1 MNGHSITQYYRT
13 HRKAIVTA
21 TSGLFYV
28 GGWSLGHFLGLDTA
42 SAAVLVAAAVVG
54 GYDIARTAY
63 HEVTNRTLGIKTLV
77 TLAAVGAIVIGEY
90 WEAAAVVFLFSLGS
104 YLEGR
109 TMRKTRTALQ
119 ELLEM
124 TPDTAT
130 VRRDGNSEALRVSE
144 QPSGEGT
151 EPRGEFVEVP
161 ARDVEEGELVLV
173 KPGGKIPVD
182 GTVVDGE
189 RGEGS
194 ETQRATGDPVS
205 AVNQAPVTGESAP
218 VPKADGDEVYAG
230 TINREGA
237 LEIRTTGS
245 GSDTTLERI
254 IRRVEAAQEAQSP
267 TESFID
273 RFARYYTPAIIALAV
288 GAFAVTG
295 NAILSLTL
303 LVIGC
308 PGALVIGPP
317 VSIVSA
323 IGNAARSG
331 VLMKGGEHLERAG
344 KIDLVAFDKTGTLT
358 KGETT
363 VADVEGFDVAD
374 DTVLELAA
382 SAETKS
388 EHHLADAILEA
399 ARGRSTAATDGGV
412 AVTRADG
419 ASADRRSVPEP
430 DEFDVVAG
438 KGVVAH
444 VDGHE
449 VVVGNSALL
458 ADRGIDIP
466 SHVAEY
472 VRDREERGET
482 AVRVVRDGVVGG
494 VIAVRDELRAAAP
507 GVVAALRNAGIETV
521 MLTGDNERTAAAV
534 AGETGFTGLRERSG
548 ETATQ
553 EAGIDGYRAELLPED
568 KQTAIE
574 AYQADGHVVA
584 MVGDGINDAPSLAT
598 ADVGIAMG
606 AAGTDTAIETA
617 DMALMADDLERIP
630 YAVKLSKATRWNVLE
645 NVGLAVVTV
654 TVLLAGV
661 LTSHVTLATGML
673 VHEASVL
680 AVILNGMRLLRH

>member
-1 MNGHSITQYYRT
+1 MNKQSITQYYRK

-21 TSGLFYV
+21 TSGLLYG
-28 GGWSLGHFLGLDTA
+28 GGWSLGYLTSFDTA
-42 SAAVLVAAAVVG
+42 SAAILVLATIVG
-54 GYDIARTAY
+54 GYDIAKTAY

-77 TLAAVGAIVIGEY
+77 TLAAVGAVVIGEY

-124 TPDTAT
+124 APDTAT
-130 VRRDGNSEALRVSE
+130 VRRDGEL
-144 QPSGEGT
+144 Q
-151 EPRGEFVEVP
+151 EVP
-161 ARDVEEGELVLV
+161 AREVEEGEVVVV

-189 RGEGS
+189 
-194 ETQRATGDPVS
+194 S

-218 VPKADGDEVYAG
+218 VHKADGGEVYAG
-230 TINREGA
+230 TVNQEGA
-237 LEIRTTGS
+237 LGIRTTGA

-254 IRRVEAAQEAQSP
+254 IRRVEEAQEAQSP
-267 TESFID
+267 TESLID
-273 RFARYYTPAIIALAV
+273 RFAKYYTPAVIVLAI
-288 GAFAVTG
+288 GAYAVTQ
-295 NAILSLTL
+295 NEILSLTL

-363 VADVEGFDVAD
+363 VADIEGFGVDVGE
-374 DTVLELAA
+374 VLTLAA
-382 SAETKS
+382 TAEKKS
-388 EHHLADAILEA
+388 EHHLADAIVDA
-399 ARGRSTAATDGGV
+399 AREQPTAATDGGATV
-412 AVTRADG
+412 AQADDTDAG
-419 ASADRRSVPEP
+419 RQSVPDP

-438 KGVVAH
+438 KGVIAH
-444 VDGHE
+444 ADGHE
-449 VVVGNSALL
+449 VVVGNRALL
-458 ADRGIDIP
+458 DDREIDVP
-466 SHVAEY
+466 SRVGDY
-472 VRDREERGET
+472 VHDREERGET
-482 AVRVVRDGVVGG
+482 VVHVVRDGDIIGA
-494 VIAVRDELRAAAP
+494 ISLRDEVRESAP
-507 GVVAALRNAGIETV
+507 GVVAALQGAGIETV

-534 AGETGFTGLRERSG
+534 AEEV
-548 ETATQ
+548 
-553 EAGIDGYRAELLPED
+553 GIDEYRAELLPED
-568 KQTAIE
+568 KQSVIE

-617 DMALMADDLERIP
+617 DMALMADDLKRIP

-645 NVGLAVVTV
+645 NVGLAVLTV

-661 LTSHVTLATGML
+661 LTSYVTLASGML

-680 AVILNGMRLLRH
+680 LVILNGMRLLRY

>member
-1 MNGHSITQYYRT
+1 MNKQSITQYYRK

-21 TSGLFYV
+21 TSGLLYG
-28 GGWSLGHFLGLDTA
+28 GGWSLGYLTSFNTA
-42 SAAVLVAAAVVG
+42 SAAILVLATLVG
-54 GYDIARTAY
+54 GYDIAKTAY

-77 TLAAVGAIVIGEY
+77 TLAAIGAIIIGEY

-130 VRRDGNSEALRVSE
+130 VRRDGEL
-144 QPSGEGT
+144 Q
-151 EPRGEFVEVP
+151 EVP
-161 ARDVEEGELVLV
+161 AREVEEGEVVVV

-189 RGEGS
+189 
-194 ETQRATGDPVS
+194 S

-218 VPKADGDEVYAG
+218 VHKADGDEVYAG
-230 TINREGA
+230 TVNQEGA
-237 LEIRTTGS
+237 LEIRTTGA

-254 IRRVEAAQEAQSP
+254 IRRVEEAQEAQSP
-267 TESFID
+267 TESLID
-273 RFARYYTPAIIALAV
+273 RFAKYYTPAVIVLAI
-288 GAFAVTG
+288 GAYAVTQ

-363 VADVEGFDVAD
+363 VADIEGFGIAD
-374 DTVLELAA
+374 DEVLTLAA
-382 SAETKS
+382 TAEKKS
-388 EHHLADAILEA
+388 EHHLADAIVDA
-399 ARGRSTAATDGGV
+399 ARERPTAATDGGATV
-412 AVTRADG
+412 AQADDTD
-419 ASADRRSVPEP
+419 ASLQSIP
-430 DEFDVVAG
+430 DPDDFDVVAG
-438 KGVVAH
+438 KGVIAH
-444 VDGHE
+444 TDGHE
-449 VVVGNSALL
+449 VVVGNRALL
-458 ADRGIDIP
+458 DDRDIDVPSRVAD
-466 SHVAEY
+466 Y
-472 VRDREERGET
+472 VREREGRGET
-482 AVRVVRDGVVGG
+482 VVHVVRDGD
-494 VIAVRDELRAAAP
+494 VIGAIAMRDELRKAAP
-507 GVVAALRNAGIETV
+507 GVVAALQDTGIETV

-534 AGETGFTGLRERSG
+534 AEEV
-548 ETATQ
+548 
-553 EAGIDGYRAELLPED
+553 GIDEYRAELLPED
-568 KQTAIE
+568 KQTVIE

-645 NVGLAVVTV
+645 NVGLAVLTV

-661 LTSHVTLATGML
+661 LTSYVTLAVGML

>member
-1 MNGHSITQYYRT
+1 MNKQSITQYYRK

-21 TSGLFYV
+21 TSGLLYG
-28 GGWSLGHFLGLDTA
+28 GGWSLGYLTSFEMA
-42 SAAVLVAAAVVG
+42 SAAILVLATIVG
-54 GYDIARTAY
+54 GYDIAKTAY

-77 TLAAVGAIVIGEY
+77 TLAGIGAIVIGEY

-130 VRRDGNSEALRVSE
+130 VRRDGELQE
-144 QPSGEGT
+144 I
-151 EPRGEFVEVP
+151 P
-161 ARDVEEGELVLV
+161 AREVEEGEVVVV

-182 GTVVDGE
+182 GEVVDGE
-189 RGEGS
+189 
-194 ETQRATGDPVS
+194 S

-218 VPKADGDEVYAG
+218 VHKADGDEVYAG
-230 TINREGA
+230 TVNQEGA
-237 LEIRTTGS
+237 LEIRTTGA

-254 IRRVEAAQEAQSP
+254 IRRVEEAQEAQSP
-267 TESFID
+267 TESLID
-273 RFARYYTPAIIALAV
+273 RFAKYYTPAVIVLAI
-288 GAFAVTG
+288 GAYAVTQ

-374 DTVLELAA
+374 DEVLSLAA
-382 SAETKS
+382 TAEKKS
-388 EHHLADAILEA
+388 EHHLADAIVNA
-399 ARGRSTAATDGGV
+399 ARERPTAATDGGTTV
-412 AVTRADG
+412 AQADDTD
-419 ASADRRSVPEP
+419 ASLQSIP
-430 DEFDVVAG
+430 DPDDFDVVAG
-438 KGVVAH
+438 KGVIAH
-444 VDGHE
+444 TDGHE
-449 VVVGNSALL
+449 VVVGNRALL
-458 ADRGIDIP
+458 DDRDIDVPSRVAD
-466 SHVAEY
+466 Y
-472 VRDREERGET
+472 VREREGRGET
-482 AVRVVRDGVVGG
+482 VVHVVRDGDIIGA
-494 VIAVRDELRAAAP
+494 IALRDELRETAP
-507 GVVAALRNAGIETV
+507 GVVAALQDAGIETV
-521 MLTGDNERTAAAV
+521 MLTGDNGRTAAAV
-534 AGETGFTGLRERSG
+534 AEEV
-548 ETATQ
+548 
-553 EAGIDGYRAELLPED
+553 GIDEYRAELLPED
-568 KQTAIE
+568 KQSVIE

-630 YAVKLSKATRWNVLE
+630 YAVELSKATRWNVLE
-645 NVGLAVVTV
+645 NVGLAVLIV

-661 LTSHVTLATGML
+661 LTSYVTLAAGML

-680 AVILNGMRLLRH
+680 LVILNGMRLLRY

>member
-1 MNGHSITQYYRT
+1 MNRQTVTQYSRK

-21 TSGLFYV
+21 ASGLLYG
-28 GGWSLGHFLGLDTA
+28 GGWSLGYFTSFDTA
-42 SAAVLVAAAVVG
+42 SAVILVLATVVG
-54 GYDIARTAY
+54 GYDIAKTAY
-63 HEVTNRTLGIKTLV
+63 HEVTNWTLGIKTLV
-77 TLAAVGAIVIGEY
+77 TLAAIGAIVIGEY

-130 VRRDGNSEALRVSE
+130 VRREADATDGSEASE
-144 QPSGEGT
+144 RAGGELQ
-151 EPRGEFVEVP
+151 EIP
-161 ARDVEEGELVLV
+161 AREVEEGEVVVV

-189 RGEGS
+189 
-194 ETQRATGDPVS
+194 S

-218 VPKADGDEVYAG
+218 VHKADGDEVYAG
-230 TINREGA
+230 TVNQEGA
-237 LEIRTTGS
+237 LEIRTTGA

-254 IRRVEAAQEAQSP
+254 IRRVEEAQEAQSP
-267 TESFID
+267 TESLID
-273 RFARYYTPAIIALAV
+273 RFAKYYTPAVIVLAI
-288 GAFAVTG
+288 GAYAVTQ

-344 KIDLVAFDKTGTLT
+344 KIDLIAFDKTGTLT

-363 VADVEGFDVAD
+363 VADVEGFGVAD
-374 DTVLELAA
+374 DEVLSLAA
-382 SAETKS
+382 TAEKKS
-388 EHHLADAILEA
+388 EHHLADAIVDA
-399 ARGRSTAATDGGV
+399 ARERPTAATDGGATV
-412 AVTRADG
+412 AKADDTH
-419 ASADRRSVPEP
+419 ASLQSVPDP
-430 DEFDVVAG
+430 DDFDVVAG
-438 KGVVAH
+438 KGVVARY
-444 VDGHE
+444 DDNE
-449 VVVGNSALL
+449 IVVGNRALL
-458 ADRGIDIP
+458 DDRGIDIP
-466 SHVAEY
+466 SQVAEY
-472 VRDREERGET
+472 VREREERGET
-482 AVRVVRDGVVGG
+482 VVHVVRRAVGPTSG
-494 VIAVRDELRAAAP
+494 SETAERANGERGRPVSGGWDIIGAIAMRDELRESAP
-507 GVVAALRNAGIETV
+507 GVVAALQDAGIETV

-534 AGETGFTGLRERSG
+534 AEEV
-548 ETATQ
+548 
-553 EAGIDGYRAELLPED
+553 GIDEYRAELLPED
-568 KQTAIE
+568 KQSVIE
-574 AYQADGHVVA
+574 ADQADGHVVA

-630 YAVKLSKATRWNVLE
+630 YAVTLSKATRWNVLE
-645 NVGLAVVTV
+645 NVGLAVLTV

-661 LTSHVTLATGML
+661 LTSYVTLAAGML

-680 AVILNGMRLLRH
+680 AVIGNGMRLLRY

>member
-1 MNGHSITQYYRT
+1 MNKQSITQYYRK

-21 TSGLFYV
+21 TSGLLYG
-28 GGWSLGHFLGLDTA
+28 GGWSMGYLTSFEIA
-42 SAAVLVAAAVVG
+42 SAAILVLATVVG

-63 HEVTNRTLGIKTLV
+63 HEVINRTLGIKTLV
-77 TLAAVGAIVIGEY
+77 TLAAIGAIIIGEY

-130 VRRDGNSEALRVSE
+130 VRRDGEL
-144 QPSGEGT
+144 Q
-151 EPRGEFVEVP
+151 EVP
-161 ARDVEEGELVLV
+161 AREVEEGEVVVV

-182 GTVVDGE
+182 GKVVDGE
-189 RGEGS
+189 SAINQAPVTGE
-194 ETQRATGDPVS
+194 S
-205 AVNQAPVTGESAP
+205 AINQAPVTGESAP
-218 VPKADGDEVYAG
+218 VHKADGAEVYAG
-230 TINREGA
+230 TVNQEGA
-237 LEIRTTGS
+237 LEVRTTGA

-254 IRRVEAAQEAQSP
+254 IRRVEEAQEAQSP
-267 TESFID
+267 TESLID
-273 RFARYYTPAIIALAV
+273 RFAKYYTPGVIVLAI
-288 GAFAVTG
+288 GAYAVTQ

-363 VADVEGFDVAD
+363 VADVEGFGVD
-374 DTVLELAA
+374 DDAVLSLAA
-382 SAETKS
+382 TAEKKS
-388 EHHLADAILEA
+388 EHHLADAIVDA
-399 ARGRSTAATDGGV
+399 ARERPTAATDGGTTV
-412 AVTRADG
+412 AQADETAVG
-419 ASADRRSVPEP
+419 RQSVPDP
-430 DEFDVVAG
+430 DDFDVVAG
-438 KGVVAH
+438 KGVIAH

-449 VVVGNSALL
+449 VVVGNRALL
-458 ADRGIDIP
+458 DDRGIDIP
-466 SHVAEY
+466 SRVADY
-472 VRDREERGET
+472 VREREERGET
-482 AVRVVRDGVVGG
+482 VVHVVRDGDIIGA
-494 VIAVRDELRAAAP
+494 IAMRDELREAAP
-507 GVVAALRNAGIETV
+507 GVVATLRDAGIETV

-534 AGETGFTGLRERSG
+534 AEEV
-548 ETATQ
+548 
-553 EAGIDGYRAELLPED
+553 GIDEYRAELLPED
-568 KQTAIE
+568 KQTVIE

-645 NVGLAVVTV
+645 NVGLAVLTV

-661 LTSHVTLATGML
+661 LTSYVTLATGML

-680 AVILNGMRLLRH
+680 AVILNGMRLLRY